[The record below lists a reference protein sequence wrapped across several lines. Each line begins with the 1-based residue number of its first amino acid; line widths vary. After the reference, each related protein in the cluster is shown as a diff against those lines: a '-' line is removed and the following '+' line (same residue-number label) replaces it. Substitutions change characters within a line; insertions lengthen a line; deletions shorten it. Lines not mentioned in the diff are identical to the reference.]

1 MKHPSQEDLLGYVLG
16 ALDAQEHR
24 DLQQVIDQNP
34 ELEEQLLQ
42 IKTSLMPLDA
52 LDTAGPRTGLARRT
66 CEAVASW
73 QKQQDLIEPPKFTD
87 LSALAGSVEQISTTG
102 VQLNDVG
109 PDGQELSE
117 AQNLDAATEPVPVS
131 SEPKIR
137 PAISERIFHPTTW
150 SIPDVLVGMAVLMI
164 CAGILFP
171 TINYTR
177 NASRIYA
184 CQDNLRKVGVAM
196 MNYSSIHE
204 GNFVPIPLTGNLS
217 ASGCY
222 APVLKD
228 AGLVEDDSVFSCAGV
243 AASKSVNIPSCDQ
256 VAASECEKEIDHYR
270 RTMGGHFGYTM
281 GYLENNKYCSPRY
294 KGRLNVVLLAD
305 QPSSDLPGRRSANH
319 NGSGQNCL
327 FEDGRVVFV
336 KGHAYG
342 GDALFENDYGI
353 VAPGSH
359 ERDNVI
365 APSHLSV
372 QTGSWVS
379 RN

>member
-42 IKTSLMPLDA
+42 IKSSLMPLDA
-52 LDTAGPRTGLARRT
+52 LETAGPRTGLARRT

-73 QKQQDLIEPPKFTD
+73 QKQQDLVEPPQFTD

-102 VQLNDVG
+102 VQLDDVG
-109 PDGQELSE
+109 PDGQELE
-117 AQNLDAATEPVPVS
+117 LTAQSVS
-131 SEPKIR
+131 NSQPKIR

-150 SIPDVLVGMAVLMI
+150 SIPDVLVGMAALLI

-196 MNYSSIHE
+196 MHYSSINE
-204 GNFVPIPLTGNLS
+204 GNFVPIPLTGNLA

-228 AGLVEDDSVFSCAGV
+228 AGLIEDDSVFSCAGV
-243 AASKSVNIPSCDQ
+243 TKSINIPSCDQ
-256 VAASECEKEIDHYR
+256 VAAAKDEKEVDHYR

-281 GYLENNKYCSPRY
+281 GYLENDRYCSPRY
-294 KGRLNVVLLAD
+294 KGRMNVVLLAD
-305 QPSSDLPGRRSANH
+305 QPSSDLAGRRSANH

-372 QTGSWVS
+372 QPSAWTVS
-379 RN
+379 K